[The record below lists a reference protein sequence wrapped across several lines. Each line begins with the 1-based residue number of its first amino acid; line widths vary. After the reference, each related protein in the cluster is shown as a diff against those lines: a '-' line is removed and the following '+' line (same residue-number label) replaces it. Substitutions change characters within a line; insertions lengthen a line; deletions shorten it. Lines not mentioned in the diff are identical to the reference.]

1 MPLMRQNIT
10 LLEFKLLTHSRN
22 VEYFIFG
29 RIPNFLI
36 RIMCDIELH
45 MIWEGWEVL
54 WLNFLCTVGQ
64 PGAESTK
71 LLNTNCDFVQCYP
84 LQILSGKDRLGGYH
98 WSLVIRSWGSIV
110 LVRRHIFAQFQNLA
124 VEQSVT
130 FAADNNSLSWRDKIV
145 SSTVVSAKLHL
156 THKIL
161 LDGCLLKQ
169 VVDPCLLSWWCFLFF
184 WWIALKEVKDMD
196 NTLRQ

>member
-1 MPLMRQNIT
+1 MSQNIT
-10 LLEFKLLTHSRN
+10 LLEFKLLTRN
-22 VEYFIFG
+22 VWILHIWSNSQFPHQNYVWYWIAYDLG
-29 RIPNFLI
+29 RMRGSVIKFP
-36 RIMCDIELH
+36 LH
-45 MIWEGWEVL
+45 SGTAWGGINKAVEHKL
-54 WLNFLCTVGQ
+54 WFCPMLSCLNKSFADT
-64 PGAESTK
+64 
-71 LLNTNCDFVQCYP
+71 
-84 LQILSGKDRLGGYH
+84 GKDRLGGYH

-110 LVRRHIFAQFQNLA
+110 LVMRHIFAQFQNLA

-130 FAADNNSLSWRDKIV
+130 FAADNNSLSWSGKIV
-145 SSTVVSAKLHL
+145 SSIVVSAKLHL